1 MEIQGSKIFIRYF
14 QDIDAEALLDLHLRN
29 KEFFRKYSPTNN
41 NDYYTLDVQRKF
53 INDMIKQ
60 KEKGSEYCFG
70 IYIKDTEMLVGDV
83 NLFHIFREPLQS
95 CLIGYSLDKHFNGNG
110 YATEAVSLAV
120 RYAFDEL
127 NLHRIEAGAMPSNI
141 GSMRVLEKAG
151 FTKEGIAR
159 KSVKINGKWEDHQ
172 IFAMLS
178 DNNCGA
184 FCKS

>member
-14 QDIDAEALLDLHLRN
+14 EDNDAEALLDLHLRN
-29 KEFFRKYSPTNN
+29 KEFFQKYSPIKDK
-41 NDYYTLDVQRKF
+41 DYYTLDIQNKF
-53 INDMIKQ
+53 IRDMIKQ

-70 IYIKDTEMLVGDV
+70 IYIKDNGMLVGDV
-83 NLFHIFREPLQS
+83 NLFHILREEPLQS
-95 CLIGYSLDKHFNGNG
+95 CLIGYSLDKQFNGNG

-127 NLHRIEAGAMPSNI
+127 KLHRIEAGAMPSNI
-141 GSMRVLEKAG
+141 GLMRVLEKAG
-151 FTKEGIAR
+151 FSKEGIAQ

-178 DNNCGA
+178 DNN
-184 FCKS
+184 